1 MLLTVPGV
9 AWLLCRVTMLE
20 EEIGRMNPDL
30 GAIAAYRA
38 KEEEYAQRVKGLEAA
53 TQHRDQVNRQG
64 NQASLGQEVVE
75 WLQPQQRIKRTRL
88 ESGGCPT
95 ART

>member
-1 MLLTVPGV
+1 
-9 AWLLCRVTMLE
+9 MLE

-53 TQHRDQVNRQG
+53 TQHRDQVKIPRQG
-64 NQASLGQEVVE
+64 QDMF
-75 WLQPQQRIKRTRL
+75 
-88 ESGGCPT
+88 ESPNSKED
-95 ART
+95 

>member
-1 MLLTVPGV
+1 
-9 AWLLCRVTMLE
+9 MLE

-53 TQHRDQVNRQG
+53 TQHRDQVRC
-64 NQASLGQEVVE
+64 
-75 WLQPQQRIKRTRL
+75 QPGDVICF
-88 ESGGCPT
+88 SGLCRHET
-95 ART
+95 